1 MNRSIPFAN
10 KYLAKKWEEENLKS
24 YTKRIDSVK
33 PTIKSDQPA
42 SYAHLRFKSKKQ
54 QLLTDR
60 IAEINR
66 ENQSLLTK
74 MNDIESRKPD
84 KFTSVKK
91 PSLNLN
97 KNKSS
102 IDYINEI
109 LQNKIL
115 SATSAYPL
123 EKFNKAQKAHEK
135 RVKIHCAFP
144 YTLSSKDMPKVK
156 TALNKKKVVFNQIS
170 TIQGKMFR
178 VKLVKTMKFLI
189 VKVFDDKKKL
199 KYSMQ
204 ISMKLVKKIIGKSK
218 YYEYLIKL
226 LSFEGEDLCFSYMTD
241 KKTPEIKEHPQ
252 NKVVRRFSAL
262 DPINLPLNNP

>member
-33 PTIKSDQPA
+33 PTIKSDHPA
-42 SYAHLRFKSKKQ
+42 SYAHLQFKLKKQ

-66 ENQSLLTK
+66 ENQCLLVK
-74 MNDIESRKPD
+74 MNYIEVRKPD

-97 KNKSS
+97 KNQPS
-102 IDYINEI
+102 IDQINEI
-109 LQNKIL
+109 LKKKI
-115 SATSAYPL
+115 SNATTVYPL
-123 EKFNKAQKAHEK
+123 EKFNKDQKAHEK
-135 RVKIHCAFP
+135 RVKIHCSFP
-144 YTLSSKDMPKVK
+144 YTLSSKDLPKVK
-156 TALNKKKVVFNQIS
+156 TVLNKKKVVFNQI
-170 TIQGKMFR
+170 TMIQGKMFK
-178 VKLVKTMKFLI
+178 VKLVKTTKFLI

-199 KYSMQ
+199 KYSME

-226 LSFEGEDLCFSYMTD
+226 LSFEGEDLCFSYPSD
-241 KKTPEIKEHPQ
+241 KKTPEVKEHPR

-262 DPINLPLNNP
+262 DPINPPLINP